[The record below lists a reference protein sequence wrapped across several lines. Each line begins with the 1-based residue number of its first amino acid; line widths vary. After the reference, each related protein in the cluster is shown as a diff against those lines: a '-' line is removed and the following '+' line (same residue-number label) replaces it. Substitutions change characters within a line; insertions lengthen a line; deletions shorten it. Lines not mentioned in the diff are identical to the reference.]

1 VELLG
6 DASQHWETLPAVEE
20 AKDQV
25 HAVPIYMIECCLIDS
40 YMGLYL
46 WSCSYHFIIFIAC
59 YSPYLRSIR
68 VYSLGL
74 NLVQFSFL
82 IVHLLSWLRIWFLS
96 EFFDKFN
103 KGINYLGF
111 HFA

>member
-1 VELLG
+1 MLSHRLLNGALFVELFL
-6 DASQHWETLPAVEE
+6 SF
-20 AKDQV
+20 
-25 HAVPIYMIECCLIDS
+25 YN
-40 YMGLYL
+40 
-46 WSCSYHFIIFIAC
+46 FIAS

-74 NLVQFSFL
+74 NLVQLSFL